1 MLCIGPRI
9 LYIHMYTIQVGQIKS
24 DLNISQSTC
33 SSPCCFKMISSMADV
48 VGVSPPSIL
57 PVASWTGKQ
66 PANLL
71 SPPAAQLAAQPIWS
85 PL

>member
-1 MLCIGPRI
+1 
-9 LYIHMYTIQVGQIKS
+9 
-24 DLNISQSTC
+24 
-33 SSPCCFKMISSMADV
+33 MISSIAGV